1 MKVASEI
8 TTIMW
13 GEIHNSAIAA
23 AISGEVYKYHRPQD
37 SQLEDV
43 VINTVIA
50 DGSESVIQRAVV
62 NVNLHVPAVNTAG
75 GAMPNTARFDTLAA
89 IASPVL
95 KSGHGAMYNYWIENT
110 ALIKE
115 EGRDRWYLNIRLR
128 FKYHNTIIN

>member
-1 MKVASEI
+1 
-8 TTIMW
+8 MW

-23 AISGEVYKYHRPQD
+23 AISAEVYKYHRPQD

-75 GAMPNTARFDTLAA
+75 GAMPNTARFDTLAG